1 MALEMEA
8 ADLEIRRSGIV
19 PHAPIP
25 HVAHFT
31 VLLLYSI
38 TLNIVCLYPERRGNI
53 MYHDV
58 HPKQA
63 STQASR
69 QALPACLLL
78 HPVYVST
85 LLILRITHVACPLAG
100 LIAGPSFPFLDPL
113 PFERVTT

>member
-1 MALEMEA
+1 MWSGSFVAICEWHWKCKQQ
-8 ADLEIRRSGIV
+8 ISRSGD
-19 PHAPIP
+19 PGLCPIP

-63 STQASR
+63 SR
-69 QALPACLLL
+69 QVGKPCQLACFFTPCTYLRCLFYALR
-78 HPVYVST
+78 T
-85 LLILRITHVACPLAG
+85 
-100 LIAGPSFPFLDPL
+100 
-113 PFERVTT
+113 